1 MLFTNIRT
9 YNTSSANDNAHHNNN
24 ANNIS
29 LIFTSTKRKQSN
41 IPKGINLNVS
51 NMQNYTKTY
60 KSAKIQSSN
69 VDVNVNENR
78 KKIRWGEPFWI
89 FFHILAEKV
98 KEESF
103 ASIRKD
109 LLSIIYVICSNLPCP
124 DCSSH
129 AIAYL
134 NGINFNNLK
143 TKEDLR
149 YALYNFHNAVN
160 IRTRAPL
167 FSKVELESK
176 YKRGVLPKSYEVFMY
191 YFKMKHNN
199 IRLMTDDLHRHK
211 LSTTIDEWFQ
221 KNHMHFHREPTV
233 P

>member
-9 YNTSSANDNAHHNNN
+9 YNTSNINNN
-24 ANNIS
+24 THQNNNGNNIS
-29 LIFTSTKRKQSN
+29 LIFTSNKKNQPN
-41 IPKGINLNVS
+41 IPKGMNLDVS
-51 NMQNYTKTY
+51 NMQNHTKTY
-60 KSAKIQSSN
+60 KSPKIQSSN
-69 VDVNVNENR
+69 VIINENR
-78 KKIRWGEPFWI
+78 KRLQWGEPFWN

-129 AIAYL
+129 AVAYL
-134 NGINFNNLK
+134 NGINFNNLR
-143 TKEDLR
+143 TKEDLK

-191 YFKMKHNN
+191 YFRMKHNN
-199 IRLMTDDLHRHK
+199 VRLMTDDLHRHK

-221 KNHMHFHREPTV
+221 TNHVHFS
-233 P
+233 

>member
-9 YNTSSANDNAHHNNN
+9 YNTSNTNNNTHHNNN

-29 LIFTSTKRKQSN
+29 LIFTSKKKNQLN
-41 IPKGINLNVS
+41 IPKGMNLNAS
-51 NMQNYTKTY
+51 NVQNYRKTY
-60 KSAKIQSSN
+60 KIPKIELS
-69 VDVNVNENR
+69 NVNENR
-78 KKIRWGEPFWI
+78 KKIQWGEPFWN

-98 KEESF
+98 TEESF

-129 AIAYL
+129 AVAYL
-134 NGINFNNLK
+134 NGINFNNLR
-143 TKEDLR
+143 TKEDLK

-176 YKRGVLPKSYEVFMY
+176 YKRGVLPKSYEVFMH

-221 KNHMHFHREPTV
+221 KNHIHFHREPTV